1 MGGAN
6 YTRTPP
12 PISAHNFHTFVC
24 RRQPARAIGTKMH
37 LSGFRVP
44 NEPLH
49 SSFPRRRES
58 RGEGWHQP
66 HPNTSNDQVSFS
78 HLGVPAPAGTSDWYE
93 NALKRFSSA
102 QRTPPFVIPA
112 KAGIQRGRVAPTT
125 PKRFQQPDPHFHTL
139 VCRRQPAWA
148 ISTELTRAVSHQTKI
163 DPGRTLGRCQ
173 IPKATSEL
181 QFVRINS

>member
-1 MGGAN
+1 MVPVTPAGPGQNCSALAFPTLDPRHARGSRPIQRARSFRRRPESGGGMGGAN
-6 YTRTPP
+6 DTQTPP
-12 PISAHNFHTFVC
+12 PISAHNFRTLVC
-24 RRQPARAIGTKMH
+24 RRPPARAIGTKMR
-37 LSGFRVP
+37 LNGFRMP

-66 HPNTSNDQVSFS
+66 HP
-78 HLGVPAPAGTSDWYE
+78 
-93 NALKRFSSA
+93 
-102 QRTPPFVIPA
+102 
-112 KAGIQRGRVAPTT
+112 
-125 PKRFQQPDPHFHTL
+125 KRFQQPDPHFHTL

-148 ISTELTRAVSHQTKI
+148 IATELTRAVRHQSKI
-163 DPGRTLGRCQ
+163 DPGRTLGQCQ